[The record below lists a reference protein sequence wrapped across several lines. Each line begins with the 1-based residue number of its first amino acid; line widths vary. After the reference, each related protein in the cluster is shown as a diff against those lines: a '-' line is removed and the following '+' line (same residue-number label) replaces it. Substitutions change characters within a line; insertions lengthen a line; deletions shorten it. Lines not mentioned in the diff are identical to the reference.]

1 MNRRTLVIAALL
13 LVVVLGAYLGAA
25 RRTTGPPLDPGS
37 TAPDGTRAVVELVGR
52 LGGSV
57 GVVDGVPGP
66 GVDVALLLEDR
77 FDRDEATELERWVR
91 DGGRLVVADPGS
103 LLTPSP
109 GGGVFDVVTG
119 TCALDDL
126 AAVDRLD
133 VGVGRSF
140 AVPGGDTGCFTPE
153 SAEAFVV
160 VSPTGAGEIVS
171 IGGPDLFTNELLGE
185 ADNPVLVGGLLA
197 GEGQQVAFLRPSL
210 AGGGDRGL
218 VDLVGTP
225 VRAAL
230 AQLLVAFGVVVLWR
244 ARRLGRP
251 VEEPQPVR
259 IEASELTRAV
269 GRLLENNRHPDRAAA
284 ILRDHA
290 RRDLSGLLG
299 LPLDATVDAVVA
311 ALSART
317 SLTDD
322 EARRAV
328 AGPVLS
334 DDALVDVARLLARIR
349 EELTHDRHPAPRN
362 RTASPL

>member
-1 MNRRTLVIAALL
+1 MNRRTLAVVVLL

-37 TAPDGTRAVVELVGR
+37 TAPDGTRAAVELVER

-57 GVVDGVPGP
+57 DVVDGVPDP
-66 GVDVALLLEDR
+66 DVDVALLLDDR
-77 FDRDEATELERWVR
+77 FDRDDAVELERWVR
-91 DGGRLVVADPGS
+91 AGGRLVVADPGS

-109 GGGVFDVVTG
+109 GGGIFDDVTG
-119 TCALDDL
+119 SCALDDL
-126 AAVDRLD
+126 AGVEQLD
-133 VGVGRSF
+133 VGVARRF
-140 AVPGGDTGCFTPE
+140 VVPGGATGCFAVD
-153 SAEAFVV
+153 SDQAFVV
-160 VSPTGAGEIVS
+160 LSQPGAGEIVS
-171 IGGPDLFTNELLGE
+171 IGGPDLFTNDLLGE

-197 GEGQQVAFLRPSL
+197 GTGQRVAFLRPSL

-259 IEASELTRAV
+259 IEGSELTRAV
-269 GRLLENNRHPDRAAA
+269 GRLLENNRRPDRAAA

-299 LPLDATVDAVVA
+299 LPHDATVDAVVA
-311 ALSART
+311 AVTART
-317 SLTDD
+317 SLTDVD
-322 EARRAV
+322 ARRAV
-328 AGPVLS
+328 AGPVPS

-349 EELTHDRHPAPRN
+349 EELTHDRTPA
-362 RTASPL
+362 SL